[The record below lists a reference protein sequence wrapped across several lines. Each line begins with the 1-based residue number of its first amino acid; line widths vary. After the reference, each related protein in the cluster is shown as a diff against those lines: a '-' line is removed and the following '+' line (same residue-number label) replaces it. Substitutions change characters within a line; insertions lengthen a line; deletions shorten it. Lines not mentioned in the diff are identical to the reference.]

1 MSLLNAASPWKTC
14 NTQKRTPSIGKRRT
28 QRSPQPQ
35 VDTASLADLEE
46 QDEISDQLKM
56 TMDTNDERSFAVNDM
71 LNHITADPIDSGNGL
86 VDFKP
91 VSAPNS
97 NGPNSNGPNSNGP
110 NSNKSRS
117 FMDNLADLLPV
128 PKEGFESDLLRR
140 GLQNATSATQP
151 NDINLDSLSNYTKS
165 YEAGGILGKPYYAP
179 KNGATDS
186 NGAIIQKLNH
196 ITNILEDIQLEK
208 TSNITE
214 ELILYSFLGVFV
226 IFVVDSF
233 ARAGKYYR

>member
-1 MSLLNAASPWKTC
+1 MSLLNAASPWKNC
-14 NTQKRTPSIGKRRT
+14 NTQKRIPSIGKRRT
-28 QRSPQPQ
+28 QRSPQPPA
-35 VDTASLADLEE
+35 DAGALADLEE

-91 VSAPNS
+91 ISVPNSNAPNS
-97 NGPNSNGPNSNGP
+97 NAP

-186 NGAIIQKLNH
+186 NGTIIQKLNH